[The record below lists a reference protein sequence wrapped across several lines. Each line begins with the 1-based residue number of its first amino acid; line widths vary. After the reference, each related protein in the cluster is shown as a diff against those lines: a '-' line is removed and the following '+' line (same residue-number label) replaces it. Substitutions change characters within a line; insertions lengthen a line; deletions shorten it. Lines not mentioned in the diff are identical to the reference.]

1 MFENVFIFFTFADM
15 KKILVTLILFFS
27 PVLLTAQKYAATLE
41 QLQYAI
47 DTSVKAADNINEAG
61 EYWTGIEESLSL
73 NRDQSNMTNT
83 QIIRIAYVMRKL
95 VAESETYIDKVDD
108 YLDKAISEAYI
119 GGFSESEDYALSGQ
133 KELRKAVDELYS
145 ARLNLGYAEKETEFK
160 EILKYLDQAVKDMAT
175 GGNRVIDVM
184 EWIKC
189 SASWLKLK

>member
-1 MFENVFIFFTFADM
+1 MFENISVIFNFVGM

-47 DTSVKAADNINEAG
+47 DTSVKAVDNINEAG

-73 NRDQSNMTNT
+73 NRDQSSMTNT

-108 YLDKAISEAYI
+108 YLDKAISEAYTA
-119 GGFSESEDYALSGQ
+119 GFSESEDYALSGQ
-133 KELRKAVDELYS
+133 KELRKAMDELYS
-145 ARLNLGYAEKETEFK
+145 ARLNFGYAEKETDFK
-160 EILKYLDQAVKDMAT
+160 EILNCLDQAVKDMTA

-189 SASWLKLK
+189 SASWLK